1 MTCTTWT
8 FFEKKYL
15 TVSSQCSV
23 QDLPS
28 SLQHVGC
35 FFFKLQYVDLVP
47 SSGVK
52 PGPPAWELAVLAPGP
67 PKKFQRGPF
76 RGWLLSLN
84 IMSGRLIVQLHVAVI
99 LSYFPIVF

>member
-23 QDLPS
+23 QDLLSP
-28 SLQHVGC
+28 LQHVGSFLSC
-35 FFFKLQYVDLVP
+35 NMWDLVP

-52 PGPPAWELAVLAPGP
+52 PGLPAWELAVLAPGP
-67 PKKFQRGPF
+67 PRKFQRGPF
-76 RGWLLSLN
+76 HGWLLSLN
-84 IMSGRLIVQLHVAVI
+84 IMSGRLIVQLHVIVI
-99 LSYFPIVF
+99 LSYFPTVF